1 MNETKSH
8 LLRGSLCTMLGG
20 VCWGFSGTC
29 GEYLFSRYGVSSLWL
44 TCVRLL
50 AGGIIMIL
58 LALPHHRRELLRIWR
73 SAGDAALLVGYG
85 IFGLLMCQ
93 YAYMTSISYSNAGT
107 TTVLQTLNLVL
118 IMLLTCL
125 RLRRKP
131 TRMETFA
138 LVLALLGTFLLAT
151 GGDPAHMVLSSQGL
165 FWGLATAVAV
175 TVYTLLPRRLL
186 GPWGREVVNGWG
198 MLIGGVVLNLAA
210 RSWTFQVDLP
220 IQGWLAVGAIVLF
233 GTVLSFTLFMQ
244 GIQDV
249 GPVKSSMLAATEP
262 VSATI
267 FSAVWLGT
275 SFSAV
280 DLIGFAAIIAT
291 IFLLSVPAK
300 HPDAPVS
307 CAAAKPEGAETQ

>member
-1 MNETKSH
+1 
-8 LLRGSLCTMLGG
+8 MLGG

-29 GEYLFSRYGVSSLWL
+29 GQYLFTRYGVSSLWL
-44 TCVRLL
+44 TGLRLL
-50 AGGIIMIL
+50 SGGVIM
-58 LALPHHRRELLRIWR
+58 LALAAVRHRRELLRIWR
-73 SAGDAALLVGYG
+73 SPADAAMLVGYG
-85 IFGLLMCQ
+85 VFGLMMCQ

-107 TTVLQTLNLVL
+107 TTVLQTLSLVI

-125 RLRRKP
+125 RLRRRP
-131 TRMETFA
+131 NRVETVA

-151 GGDPAHMVLSSQGL
+151 GGDPAHMVLSPQGL

-186 GPWGREVVNGWG
+186 ARWNREAINGWG
-198 MLIGGVVLNLAA
+198 MLIGGAILNLGA
-210 RSWTFQVDLP
+210 RSWTLHTDLP
-220 IQGWLAVGAIVLF
+220 LQGWLAVAAIVLF

-262 VSATI
+262 VSATV

-275 SFSAV
+275 AFSAV
-280 DLIGFAAIIAT
+280 DLMGFAAIIAT
-291 IFLLSVPAK
+291 IFLLARS
-300 HPDAPVS
+300 
-307 CAAAKPEGAETQ
+307 E